1 MTTETE
7 QEQEHSDN
15 DSMEAGFNAV
25 RGGSGSSS
33 DDYQEKESPED
44 KQDEPEIED
53 EQDSEPDP
61 EVDEPVFAGLTEKEL
76 KSILERATRVDSLEE
91 QLRKAN
97 GKIGEIN
104 GTLKELQSRKPT
116 QSAPAESDDADLS
129 EFESTF
135 PEFGPAVDAR
145 AKKLVTELLAANQ
158 AQGQASDPEA
168 INKQVNLA
176 VMDMTH
182 DGWQET
188 QATDDFKLWMS
199 GQPQEVQQTYQT
211 TWSAK
216 QLGGIFTAFKNRQ
229 QATSTRA
236 AKSKQRLEN
245 ALTPDSRTQKVTHAI
260 TEQDAMQ
267 AGFDSVRNPRF
278 YTR

>member
-7 QEQEHSDN
+7 QEQEYSDN

-33 DDYQEKESPED
+33 DDYESPEE
-44 KQDEPEIED
+44 KQDEPEVED
-53 EQDSEPDP
+53 EQESEPEP
-61 EVDEPVFAGLTEKEL
+61 EVEEPVFAGLTEKEL

-116 QSAPAESDDADLS
+116 QHAPAESDDADLS
-129 EFESTF
+129 EFEATF

-188 QATDDFKLWMS
+188 QATDDFKLWIAS
-199 GQPQEVQQTYQT
+199 QPEDVQQTYQT

-229 QATSTRA
+229 QATSARA